1 MAETS
6 SDLPRERHE
15 FQLGSLI
22 MGLLVL
28 AVGVLFL
35 VNEQDVIDV
44 DEAVAGAAL
53 LLVVGVA
60 SIVRAVVQLL
70 GRRTPPN

>member
-1 MAETS
+1 MAEIPS
-6 SDLPRERHE
+6 ERHA

-22 MGLLVL
+22 MGLLVI

-35 VNEQDVIDV
+35 VNEQGVIDV

-53 LLVVGVA
+53 LLVVGIA
-60 SIVRAVVQLL
+60 SIVRAVVRLL
-70 GRRTPPN
+70 NGRSTPG